1 MIIAFGGIKGGSG
14 KTTLATNITYIRG
27 NSGRKVL
34 LVDADDDQWSASDWS
49 EHREAQNIHTPW
61 TTIRLSGMAV
71 RTQLNKLKETYDD
84 IFIDTGGRDSQSLRS
99 AMSIADLF
107 ISPFQPRSYD
117 VWTLGKLTKLVNEIK
132 PFNPEL
138 QVYTVVNRGDVKGSD
153 NEEAKE
159 MLSEFFK
166 TLPVIV
172 CQRKAFSNSA
182 AQGLSVLELEKPDPL
197 AINEI
202 NCLYGA
208 IYAQ

>member
-14 KTTLATNITYIRG
+14 KTTLTTNITYLRG
-27 NSGRKVL
+27 STGKKVL
-34 LVDADDDQWSASDWS
+34 LVDADDDQWSASDWA
-49 EHREAQNIHTPW
+49 EHREAQNIPTPW

-71 RTQLNKLKETYDD
+71 RTQIQKLKQTYDD

-117 VWTLGKLTKLVNEIK
+117 VWTVGKLTNLVNEIK

-138 QVYTVVNRGDVKGSD
+138 QVYTIVNRGDVKGSD
-153 NEEAKE
+153 NDEAQE
-159 MLSEFFK
+159 MLSESFK
-166 TLPVIV
+166 NLPVIV

-182 AQGLSVLELEKPDPL
+182 AQGLSVMELKKPDQL

-202 NCLYGA
+202 KHLYDL
-208 IYAQ
+208 IYTS